1 MGHARAVYAGERG
14 RPAGRLPPWRYD
26 VDLSAAILRPSHPA
40 RRDVIADGS
49 ARRAAMNADAID
61 LLIRDQLPA
70 AARGDRDAYGRI
82 VAACQNTVTAVALAI
97 TRDVPASEDIAQDAF
112 LAAWQNLRRLQNPT
126 SFLPWLRQITRN
138 LARDHLR
145 ANRHRP
151 LDGEGAEIAIALAAD
166 PAPTP
171 VQQLVEDER
180 EHAAAELIAAL
191 PEDSREVLLLFYRE
205 GQSSQQVASLLG
217 LSDAAVRKRLS
228 RARQGLR
235 EDLLRRFG
243 EFARSSAPTAAF
255 TTIISTALVTASP
268 PAAAKGIL
276 AVAAAGGAK
285 TVGKL
290 LLGAAGSI
298 GIAIVAAFAGIW
310 LGLRSQLKDSIDDEE
325 RQALTRSAVVSA
337 LASIG
342 FVALLVPL
350 VHFVHGPW
358 FTAGSIVL
366 TLCFM
371 ALIFY
376 QGLVVQPRILR
387 RRHILE
393 AQRDPVGAAKRRR
406 RERILC
412 WISSIVGAVCGFGGL
427 IGGLIASGN
436 L

>member
-1 MGHARAVYAGERG
+1 
-14 RPAGRLPPWRYD
+14 
-26 VDLSAAILRPSHPA
+26 
-40 RRDVIADGS
+40 
-49 ARRAAMNADAID
+49 MNAEAID
-61 LLIRDQLPA
+61 LLIRTELPA

-112 LAAWQNLRRLQNPT
+112 LAAWQNLKRLQNPA

-151 LDGEGAEIAIALAAD
+151 LDGEGAEIAISLAAD

-171 VQQLVEDER
+171 AQQLVEDER

-191 PEDSREVLLLFYRE
+191 PDDSREVLLLYYRE
-205 GQSSQQVASLLG
+205 GQSSRQVAALLG

-235 EDLLRRFG
+235 DDLLRRFG

-285 TVGKL
+285 TAAKI

-298 GIAIVAAFAGIW
+298 GVAIVAAFAGIW
-310 LGLRSQLKDSIDDEE
+310 LGLRSQLKHSIDDEE
-325 RQALTRSAVVSA
+325 RQALIRSAVINA

-342 FVALLVPL
+342 FVVLLVL
-350 VHFVHGPW
+350 LASTTGAHKMRLM
-358 FTAGSIVL
+358 AGAVVL
-366 TLCFM
+366 TLSFM
-371 ALIFY
+371 AVIFY

-387 RRHILE
+387 RRHALE
-393 AQRDPVGAAKRRR
+393 ARRDPVAAAKRRR

-412 WISSIVGAVCGFGGL
+412 WISCTIGAVCGLGGL
-427 IGGLIASGN
+427 GVGLVAAWN
-436 L
+436 QA